1 VKLPGVTVPTAVDL
15 AITGRSARDIARSS
29 LALGSSAGVVVSLF
43 LGGMALVGLPVG
55 APVSIAL
62 VVLLGWA
69 GLNHPGRRCRE
80 EARLRRVRI
89 DMSAAVV
96 LDLINVQTAGGC
108 GLETALVSAASVG
121 NGEGFRSI
129 QMCISRA
136 QAARTSYWDA
146 LRELGTEWGAASL
159 VDIANSGQMSGV
171 NGARVRQSL
180 VSRASSL
187 RARNLAAIEEEA
199 ERRTEQMGL
208 PMVLLFLSFLTF
220 VGYPALAQTMGQL

>member
-1 VKLPGVTVPTAVDL
+1 MKLPGVTIPTAADL

-29 LALGSSAGVVVSLF
+29 LALGISAGATVSLF
-43 LGGMALVGLPVG
+43 LGGMALVGLQVG
-55 APVSIAL
+55 APVSVGL

-69 GLNHPGRRCRE
+69 GLSHPGRRCRE
-80 EARLRRVRI
+80 EARRRRARI

-108 GLETALVSAASVG
+108 GLETALVSAASIG

>member
-1 VKLPGVTVPTAVDL
+1 MNIPWVKTPTATDL

-29 LALGSSAGVVVSLF
+29 LVLGISVALTVSVFLGVLTLVGVSVGASVSL
-43 LGGMALVGLPVG
+43 A
-55 APVSIAL
+55 
-62 VVLLGWA
+62 VVLLAGWA
-69 GLNHPGRRCRE
+69 GFNHPGRLCRE
-80 EARLRRVRI
+80 EARSRRSRI

-136 QAARTSYWDA
+136 QASRTSYWDA
-146 LRELGTEWGAASL
+146 LRDLGTEWGVGSL
-159 VDIANSGQMSGV
+159 VDIANSGQLSGI

>member
-1 VKLPGVTVPTAVDL
+1 MKLPGVTIPTAADL

-29 LALGSSAGVVVSLF
+29 LALGISAGATVSLF
-43 LGGMALVGLPVG
+43 LGGMALVGLQVG
-55 APVSIAL
+55 APVSVAL

-69 GLNHPGRRCRE
+69 GLSHPGRRCRE
-80 EARLRRVRI
+80 EARRRRARI

>member
-29 LALGSSAGVVVSLF
+29 LALGSSAGVVASLF

-80 EARLRRVRI
+80 EARRRRVRI

>member
-1 VKLPGVTVPTAVDL
+1 MKLPGVTVPTAADL
-15 AITGRSARDIARSS
+15 AITGRSARDIARTS
-29 LALGSSAGVVVSLF
+29 LVLGISAGVTVSLF

-55 APVSIAL
+55 APVSVAL

-69 GLNHPGRRCRE
+69 GLSHPGRRCRE
-80 EARLRRVRI
+80 EARRRRARI

-187 RARNLAAIEEEA
+187 RARNLATVEEEA

>member
-1 VKLPGVTVPTAVDL
+1 MKLPGVVTPTAADL
-15 AITGRSARDIARSS
+15 AITGRAARDIAHSS
-29 LALGSSAGVVVSLF
+29 LVSGISAGVTVSVL
-43 LGGMALVGLPVG
+43 LGGVALVGLSVG
-55 APVSIAL
+55 THLSIAL
-62 VVLLGWA
+62 VLLAGWA
-69 GLNHPGRRCRE
+69 GFGHPGRRCRD
-80 EARLRRVRI
+80 EAKSRRTRI

-108 GLETALVSAASVG
+108 GLETALVSAASIG
-121 NGEGFRSI
+121 NGDGFRSI

-136 QAARTSYWDA
+136 QAGRTSYWDA
-146 LRELGTEWGAASL
+146 LRELGTEWGVGSL
-159 VDIANSGQMSGV
+159 VDIANSGQLSGV

-208 PMVLLFLSFLTF
+208 PMVLLFLSFLAF

>member
-1 VKLPGVTVPTAVDL
+1 MNLPWVRTPTATDL
-15 AITGRSARDIARSS
+15 AITGRSAREVARSS
-29 LALGSSAGVVVSLF
+29 LTFGISAGVTVSVLLAVLAVVGMSVGPLVSL
-43 LGGMALVGLPVG
+43 ALV
-55 APVSIAL
+55 
-62 VVLLGWA
+62 LLLAWTGFS
-69 GLNHPGRRCRE
+69 HPGRRCWE
-80 EARLRRVRI
+80 EARSRRARI

-146 LRELGTEWGAASL
+146 LRELGTEWGVGSL
-159 VDIANSGQMSGV
+159 VDIANSGQLSGI

-208 PMVLLFLSFLTF
+208 PMVLLFMSFLTF
-220 VGYPALAQTMGQL
+220 VGYPALAQTMVQL